1 MEDYRRNPHSV
12 TLLNYHFVWCP
23 KRRKTVLKGDIKLR
37 APSIIFDLCQE
48 NNWRLIALEIRPDPI
63 HLFLESDPS
72 YSPSTIIKRI
82 KGRLSHHWRKEF
94 PELLKLP
101 TLWTPSYFCSTAGNA
116 STETI
121 KKYIENQTNKWYRG
135 INPLV
140 RSTTIR
146 FNGWLTLAHDF

>member
-23 KRRKTVLKGDIKLR
+23 KRRKAVLKGDIKLR
-37 APSIIFDLCQE
+37 AQSIIFDLCKE
-48 NNWRLIALEIRPDPI
+48 NNWRLVATRSLRENALEIMPDHI

-72 YSPSTIIKRI
+72 YSPTTIIKRI
-82 KGRLSHHWRKEF
+82 KGRLSHHLRKEF

-121 KKYIENQTNKWYRG
+121 KKYLINDTRG
-135 INPLV
+135 
-140 RSTTIR
+140 
-146 FNGWLTLAHDF
+146 